1 MKKFSICLFFLAAL
15 VFTGCENSVNG
26 PLPDDATI
34 SFTTFN
40 ARMTEDLPFRAK
52 RFKKMKPLFAEVTS
66 DVFCIQDLYG
76 NDVLEKTREMLRD
89 EYGFDYQLYAKTS
102 NKDEDL
108 EYTEAQTIPAAC
120 TMNDL
125 APVLSCVLT
134 DCPDYDP
141 MCLIQNC
148 GPAFLELPADCRNC
162 MLSHGFEAIQNGDY
176 LEVLEAC
183 QQDERIPGKKLEYE
197 YSGNNGILL
206 VSKLPMKNKTSVKL
220 RSYGRLRTALSVVV
234 KKPRLGNI
242 QVICTSLSPLS
253 DAEYDGFGESWKDEQ
268 LTQVE
273 QLLSIPVEENV
284 NQRVILG
291 DLNSNFA
298 LGEEIPEF
306 NTDPIWT
313 FSLNGWHDPYFK
325 QHDSEESKAADFCT
339 VCEGNPFVG
348 DTNSVPDHILFQTK
362 KGYTFESRRSLYNQF
377 IELDYDAHTKT
388 SYSVSDHYGITTV
401 MTLK

>member
-1 MKKFSICLFFLAAL
+1 MKKLSLCLLFLAAL

-26 PLPDDATI
+26 SFPDDATI

-40 ARMTEDLPFRAK
+40 ARMTDELPLRTK

-66 DVFCIQDLYG
+66 DIFCIQDLYG

-89 EYGFDYQLYAKTS
+89 EYGFDFQLYAKTS

-108 EYTEAQTIPAAC
+108 EYTEGQTIPPAC

-134 DCPDYDP
+134 ECPDYQP

-148 GPAFLELPADCRNC
+148 GPDFLELPADCRNC
-162 MLSHGFEAIQNGDY
+162 MLSQGFEAIQNGNY

-183 QQDERIPGKKLEYE
+183 QQSERIPAKRLEYE

-206 VSKLPMKNKTSVKL
+206 VSKLPMKNKSSVKL
-220 RSYGRLRTALSVVV
+220 RSYCKLRTALSVVV
-234 KKPRLGNI
+234 EKPKLGNI

-253 DAEYDGFGESWKDEQ
+253 DEEYNGFGESWKDEQ

-284 NQRVILG
+284 SQRVILG
-291 DLNSNFA
+291 DLNSNFP
-298 LGEEIPEF
+298 LGEDIPDF
-306 NTDPIWT
+306 NTDPVGI
-313 FSLNGWHDPYFK
+313 FQLNGWYDPYFK
-325 QHDSEESKAADFCT
+325 LYDTEESEASEFCT
-339 VCEGNPFVG
+339 VCEENPFVSG
-348 DTNSVPDHILFQTK
+348 INSVPDHILFQTK
-362 KGYTFESRRSLYNQF
+362 KGYTFESYRSLYNLF
-377 IELDYDAHTKT
+377 TELDYDAHTKT

-401 MTLK
+401 MSLK

>member
-1 MKKFSICLFFLAAL
+1 MKKFSFCLFFLAAL
-15 VFTGCENSVNG
+15 LFTGCENSVNG

-141 MCLIQNC
+141 MYSQYNRY
-148 GPAFLELPADCRNC
+148 LPHN
-162 MLSHGFEAIQNGDY
+162 
-176 LEVLEAC
+176 
-183 QQDERIPGKKLEYE
+183 
-197 YSGNNGILL
+197 
-206 VSKLPMKNKTSVKL
+206 
-220 RSYGRLRTALSVVV
+220 
-234 KKPRLGNI
+234 
-242 QVICTSLSPLS
+242 
-253 DAEYDGFGESWKDEQ
+253 
-268 LTQVE
+268 
-273 QLLSIPVEENV
+273 
-284 NQRVILG
+284 
-291 DLNSNFA
+291 
-298 LGEEIPEF
+298 
-306 NTDPIWT
+306 
-313 FSLNGWHDPYFK
+313 
-325 QHDSEESKAADFCT
+325 
-339 VCEGNPFVG
+339 
-348 DTNSVPDHILFQTK
+348 
-362 KGYTFESRRSLYNQF
+362 
-377 IELDYDAHTKT
+377 
-388 SYSVSDHYGITTV
+388 
-401 MTLK
+401 